1 MNFFVVYCKQ
11 RKKLDKYI
19 KSNRIKNKFIIDLK
33 KIVEEEEIDPV
44 DKTYLKI
51 IIFNKVQQAIERNKD
66 VYYIPDFDN
75 EFSIEK
81 LMNIR
86 KMLGENAFNVLVFY
100 NDFRKNQQ
108 IIDEVF
114 LNLSKFSNSQIL
126 RDY

>member
-86 KMLGENAFNVLVFY
+86 KMLGENAFNEIGRASC
-100 NDFRKNQQ
+100 RKR
-108 IIDEVF
+108 V
-114 LNLSKFSNSQIL
+114 
-126 RDY
+126 